1 MKTVGIY
8 QQYFSCCKAVLTQ
21 SQGLFSF
28 SHHPASEELEVH
40 KKLRGDTPI
49 DQRDIPYHVVSC
61 SSIKYGVKK
70 RKGRMFGVMEFVFPR
85 NHYVWWALLSWKWL
99 NIWSCGCGCCPWKCE
114 WTPCFALFAWVAFA
128 LPRELS
134 LPQPTSSHTFT
145 FPILCPSHLGRGHA
159 WLRGAELLLG

>member
-99 NIWSCGCGCCPWKCE
+99 NICLPMGSSE
-114 WTPCFALFAWVAFA
+114 WIPYFAMLVHIAFA
-128 LPRELS
+128 LPSKLS
-134 LPQPTSSHTFT
+134 LCQPMRSYTFT
-145 FPILCPSHLGRGHA
+145 FLIFLPRSP
-159 WLRGAELLLG
+159 